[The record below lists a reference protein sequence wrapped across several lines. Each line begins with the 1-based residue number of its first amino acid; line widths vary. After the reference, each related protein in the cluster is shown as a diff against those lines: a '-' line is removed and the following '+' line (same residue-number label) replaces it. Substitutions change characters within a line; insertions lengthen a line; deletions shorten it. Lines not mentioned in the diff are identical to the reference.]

1 MILYFEESM
10 PEVEVLTWGAITLVV
25 NCVIGCA
32 STGIA
37 SIVYIHE
44 LQLQPYQVSAAGEQS
59 GKIEHINLTQSY

>member
-1 MILYFEESM
+1 MKKAVPVQKIESGFKM
-10 PEVEVLTWGAITLVV
+10 WVENVV

-44 LQLQPYQVSAAGEQS
+44 LQLQPYQVSAAREQS